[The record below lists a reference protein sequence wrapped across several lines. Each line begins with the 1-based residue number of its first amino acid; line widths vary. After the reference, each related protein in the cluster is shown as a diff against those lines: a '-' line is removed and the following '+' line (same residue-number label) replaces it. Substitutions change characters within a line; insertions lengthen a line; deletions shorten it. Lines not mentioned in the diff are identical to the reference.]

1 MMADQVERPSSQ
13 LVVGQKYA
21 YATASL
27 LLGIASFISLVG
39 FEKAILTVVFA
50 WLALKSQP
58 APRLTDRRA
67 WAKIGLGLGLAFLVV
82 APIFLLAYFD
92 RLREVVR
99 ALQSLQ

>member
-27 LLGIASFISLVG
+27 LLGIASFISLLG

-50 WLALKSQP
+50 WLAL
-58 APRLTDRRA
+58 
-67 WAKIGLGLGLAFLVV
+67 GLGLAFLVV
-82 APIFLLAYFD
+82 APILLLAYFD